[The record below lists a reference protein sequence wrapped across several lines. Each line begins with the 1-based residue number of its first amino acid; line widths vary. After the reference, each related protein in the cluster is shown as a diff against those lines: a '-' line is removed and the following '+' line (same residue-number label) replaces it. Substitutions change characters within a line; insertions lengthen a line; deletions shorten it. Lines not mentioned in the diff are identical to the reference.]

1 MNIYYINYIMV
12 KCKKNIRSKEYAN
25 FELKKCND
33 DGM

>member
-12 KCKKNIRSKEYAN
+12 KCKKKTYVLKNAN